1 MEGES
6 DTLACLMQQI
16 RGWIVGNEGVGV
28 TEEAEEIKGGRYKH
42 KERRDVKSKGNMKIK
57 GGV

>member
-16 RGWIVGNEGVGV
+16 RGWIVENEGVGV
-28 TEEAEEIKGGRYKH
+28 TEETEQIKGGRYKH
-42 KERRDVKSKGNMKIK
+42 KERRDVKK
-57 GGV
+57 